1 MESAKIALL
10 IEKYVEGDTSIAEEM
25 ILKKYFTSSEIAPDL
40 VQYKPLFQYLASNS
54 SHAFTREITMLNDKR
69 NPVKWV
75 SIAASVLVLLGVGLY
90 TYSTYSSSKQSA
102 DLGSFDD
109 PQLAF
114 EETQKALALL
124 SKHVN
129 SGIESVRYV
138 QTYEDTRDKIF
149 VTAQ

>member
-1 MESAKIALL
+1 MESDKIALL
-10 IEKYVEGDTSIAEEM
+10 VTKYFEGQTSIVEEM
-25 ILKKYFTSSEIAPDL
+25 ALKKYFTSSEIAPDL

-54 SHAFTREITMLNDKR
+54 SHEFTKEISLVKAQS
-69 NPVKWV
+69 NPIKWV
-75 SIAASVLVLLGVGLY
+75 SIAASVVVLVGVGLY
-90 TYSTYSSSKQSA
+90 TYNTYSTSKPSA

-109 PQLAF
+109 PQVAF

-124 SKHVN
+124 SMQLN
-129 SGIESVRYV
+129 TGIESVRYV

>member
-10 IEKYVEGDTSIAEEM
+10 IEKYVEGETSIAEEM

-54 SHAFTREITMLNDKR
+54 SHKFTKGIPLLNDKR
-69 NPVKWV
+69 NPAKWV
-75 SIAASVLVLLGVGLY
+75 SIAASVVVLLGVGLY

-109 PQLAF
+109 PQVAF

-149 VTAQ
+149 VIAQ